1 MKLPFILFKA
11 LIFAGFISLVSVSY
25 PAFADSSLIQG
36 IAKPWQYVY
45 QNAATPVMERLTQLH
60 RFIFH
65 IILVVSIFVT
75 GLLAYV
81 CVRFHRNRNPNPSQT
96 THNTTVEI
104 IWTTVPVLILVAIFI
119 PSLKLHYYMD
129 KAQHP
134 DMTIKVTGYQWYWGY
149 GFPDQGVDEYLSNI
163 KADKDLKPGEPR
175 LLSVDNPLVVP
186 VDTTV
191 RVLLTGAD
199 VIHSFAMPSFG
210 VKTDAIPGRLNETWF
225 HANKTGIFYGQ
236 CSELCGYHHGFMPIE
251 IRVVEKPVFAE
262 WVKRA
267 KEGHFALEGL
277 SIPQGNIVASIASA
291 AKPSLK

>member
-1 MKLPFILFKA
+1 MKLPFNLVRYF
-11 LIFAGFISLVSVSY
+11 LIMLCLGVAFQVH
-25 PAFADSSLIQG
+25 PAAAETSLIQG

-45 QNAATPVMERLTQLH
+45 QDAATPVMERLTNLH

-65 IILVVSIFVT
+65 IILAVSIFVT
-75 GLLAYV
+75 ALLAYV
-81 CVRFHRNRNPNPSQT
+81 CIRFRRSRNPNPSRT
-96 THNTTVEI
+96 THNTTIEV

-149 GFPDQGVDEYLSNI
+149 TFPDQGVDEYLSNI
-163 KADKDLKPGEPR
+163 KSEKDLKPGEPR
-175 LLSVDNPLVVP
+175 LLSVDNPLVIP

-199 VIHSFAMPSFG
+199 VIHSFAMPAFG

-262 WVKRA
+262 WVNRA
-267 KEGHFALEGL
+267 KEGHFALDGL
-277 SIPQGNIVASIASA
+277 SIPQGNIVASVDSTANIH
-291 AKPSLK
+291 